1 MDMPLVEKSKQN
13 APCFSPEIMSKLA
26 ALKYKRER
34 MLFILCAAGGLRIG
48 EALGLEIDK
57 HISADFRTLDISQKV
72 LLHSKVYKRLK
83 TASAARPC
91 IVPVPCVYSRLIS
104 SNSST
109 FVLLSIGHP
118 VGEAD
123 KVPN

>member
-1 MDMPLVEKSKQN
+1 
-13 APCFSPEIMSKLA
+13 
-26 ALKYKRER
+26 LKYKRER
-34 MLFILCAAGGLRIG
+34 MLFIPCAAGGLRIG

-109 FVLLSIGHP
+109 LRSP
-118 VGEAD
+118 VHRSPCRLRRQGDRLVSEGGPIQSSEITG
-123 KVPN
+123 KP